1 MMIDRKKG
9 LRPSVAPL
17 PTFLSLCAA
26 TAALTFFGASTDAT
40 AKTKAAPKSHQ
51 EAVSANVEA
60 GAKKFEE
67 LDPKNF
73 DKSENIDHPWWPLKP
88 GMQWV
93 FEGYTEEEGKRTP
106 HRIVFTVT
114 DFVKVIGGVRCRV
127 IFDADYTEGQL
138 TEKELTYFAQDKVGN
153 VWHLGQYRETYE
165 TEFIGGRVWTID
177 NPEGAKAGIMMPADP
192 KAGTPSYS
200 EGYAP
205 PPFNWTDRGRV
216 YKTGQKTKVPQGSY
230 DDVLIIEEFDAE
242 KPGAFQLKYYVK
254 GVGNVRVGWRGNNS
268 AGTESMELV
277 KTTMLSEQE
286 MNEIRAK
293 ALDLEKRGGMFPH
306 TPPMEKAPMASNK

>member
-1 MMIDRKKG
+1 MTTDAPMSSRRTMA
-9 LRPSVAPL
+9 LPSL
-17 PTFLSLCAA
+17 LSLCAA
-26 TAALTFFGASTDAT
+26 VSALTFTSVGAQAA
-40 AKTKAAPKSHQ
+40 AKAKPAPKTHA
-51 EAVSANVEA
+51 EAVDASVEA

-73 DKSENIDHPWWPLKP
+73 ERSENIDHPWWPLKP

-93 FEGYTEEEGKRTP
+93 YEGYTEEDGSRTP
-106 HRIVFTVT
+106 HRIVFVVT

-127 IFDADYTEGQL
+127 IYDADFSHGKLIEQ
-138 TEKELTYFAQDKVGN
+138 ELTYFAQDKAGN

-165 TEFIGGRVWTID
+165 SEFVGGRVWHID

-192 KAGTPSYS
+192 KVGTPSYS

-216 YKTGQKTKVPQGSY
+216 YKTGQTTKVAHGNY
-230 DDVLIIEEFDAE
+230 DNVLVIEEFDAE
-242 KPGAFQLKYYVK
+242 HPGAFQLKYYAK
-254 GVGNVRVGWRGNNS
+254 GVGNIRVGWRGDKS

-277 KTTMLSEQE
+277 KSTVLNEEE
-286 MNEIRAK
+286 MNDIRAK
-293 ALDLEKRGGMFPH
+293 ALGLEKRGSMFPLV
-306 TPPMEKAPMASNK
+306 PPMERSPVAAK